1 MYNLP
6 PPEPPP
12 EPSNQRQKLG
22 FDDFIG
28 ILVAFAS
35 IGAIIWWSF
44 SQGEQKVDL
53 SLSPSSSPSP
63 TDLFFS
69 ETKTPRE
76 ISPTTAK
83 LPTNPTTIT
92 PQTPVTTVPV
102 APIPSA
108 PTIQGLGGVPENYWA
123 RPFIAVMVS
132 RKIMPDFPDG
142 TWRPEQLVTRAEFAQ
157 MLQKAFQQAK
167 TRSPLPFKDLKASD
181 RANPAIEAAVT
192 MEFMKGYPGQVFRPE
207 QPLAKVEALVA
218 LSNGLRLP
226 VQPSPEQVLRLYR
239 DADSIPKYAIERVAK
254 ATTTNLVINHPD
266 RQLLTP
272 QKMLTRAEAAALIYQ
287 ALVSIGAVEKIN
299 SPYIVQP

>member
-12 EPSNQRQKLG
+12 EPSNQREPLG

-35 IGAIIWWSF
+35 IGGIIWWSF
-44 SQGEQKVDL
+44 SQGDQKLDL
-53 SLSPSSSPSP
+53 PLSSSSSPSP
-63 TDLFFS
+63 TALFFP
-69 ETKTPRE
+69 EAKTRQE
-76 ISPTTAK
+76 VSSTTER
-83 LPTNPTTIT
+83 LPTNPLPVT
-92 PQTPVTTVPV
+92 PQTPVTNVPV

-108 PTIQGLGGVPENYWA
+108 TTTQGLGDVPENYWA

-132 RKIMPDFPDG
+132 RNIMPDFPDG
-142 TWRPEQLVTRAEFAQ
+142 NWRPEQLVNRAEFAQ

-167 TRSPLPFKDLKASD
+167 TRDPVPFKDLKASD

-207 QPLAKVEALVA
+207 QPLTKVEALVA

-226 VQPSPEQVLRLYR
+226 VQPSPEQVLRLYQ

-254 ATTTNLVINHPD
+254 ATTTNLVVNHPD

-272 QKMLTRAEAAALIYQ
+272 QKMLTRAESAALIYQ
-287 ALVSIGAVEKIN
+287 ALVSVGAAEKIT